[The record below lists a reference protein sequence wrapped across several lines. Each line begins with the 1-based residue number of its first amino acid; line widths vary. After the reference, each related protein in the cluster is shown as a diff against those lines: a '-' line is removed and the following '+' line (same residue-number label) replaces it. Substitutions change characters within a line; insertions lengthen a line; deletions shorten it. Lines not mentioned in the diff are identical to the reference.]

1 MKDRYLTREGL
12 ADLKAKLSFLKTER
26 RREIAEA
33 IHTAKEQ
40 GDLSENAEY
49 VSAKEEQR
57 RLEEEI
63 TELEATIKHAK
74 LITKSPD
81 LDHVGLGDTVTLK
94 YNGEEKTYVIVGSD
108 EANPLEGKISNESP
122 MGQALLGKQRG
133 DKVNIPVPN
142 GHKECAIVKIS

>member
-1 MKDRYLTREGL
+1 MKDRYLTKEGL
-12 ADLKAKLSFLKTER
+12 ADLKIRLQTLKTGR

-63 TELEATIKHAK
+63 AELEATIKHAK
-74 LITKSPD
+74 LITKSSD
-81 LDHVGLGDTVTLK
+81 IVHVDLGDTVTLHCD
-94 YNGEEKTYVIVGSD
+94 GVEKTYAIVGSD

-122 MGQALLGKQRG
+122 MGQALLGRKKG
-133 DKVNIPVPN
+133 DQVKIPVPN
-142 GHKECAIVKIS
+142 GHKDCEIVKIS